1 MKLRCRHIILFRFRY
16 WDVGLG
22 EVDKFNFWLAYELLH
37 MNNIFHSPISF
48 DNESYLC
55 RKTTSTSTSSR
66 SSCKKSL
73 RKWDTDSYVMCPQ
86 TTICLCIFEIQ
97 LCAVT
102 RVGVQRRERARWM
115 LIEGNLIFHS
125 SSSDETGAPAVDES
139 RSNTMID
146 WWRIKIV
153 ENVDSCGRRKSKKK
167 FNVRFRSTDI
177 STSEINLG
185 INYLSQCTTGEE
197 FFFHFLK

>member
-1 MKLRCRHIILFRFRY
+1 MGR
-16 WDVGLG
+16 G
-22 EVDKFNFWLAYELLH
+22 EIGGREKFKFGKRASFVAE
-37 MNNIFHSPISF
+37 ISL

-97 LCAVT
+97 LCAVEWT
-102 RVGVQRRERARWM
+102 SAAERWM
-115 LIEGNLIFHS
+115 LIENNLIFH
-125 SSSDETGAPAVDES
+125 SSSDETGAPGVDES

-153 ENVDSCGRRKSKKK
+153 ENVDSGEKRKSRKNSILD
-167 FNVRFRSTDI
+167 FVLRTFRHQKSI
-177 STSEINLG
+177 
-185 INYLSQCTTGEE
+185 
-197 FFFHFLK
+197 